1 MLPPPPPGPPGGGG
15 GAGARE
21 RGARKFFILFIIIK
35 LEAAGVIKD
44 YFRGIL
50 SSNDIYIYIYKN
62 REKKTKSDA
71 CATHLAATHFK
82 INAVF
87 KI

>member
-1 MLPPPPPGPPGGGG
+1 MLPPPPPGG

-21 RGARKFFILFIIIK
+21 RGVRKFFILFIIIK
-35 LEAAGVIKD
+35 LEAAGVTKD
-44 YFRGIL
+44 HFVGIL
-50 SSNDIYIYIYKN
+50 SSNDIYIYKN

>member
-35 LEAAGVIKD
+35 LEAAGVTKD
-44 YFRGIL
+44 YFGGIL
-50 SSNDIYIYIYKN
+50 SSNDIYIYI
-62 REKKTKSDA
+62 KKP
-71 CATHLAATHFK
+71 
-82 INAVF
+82 
-87 KI
+87 